1 MPDAGAADALI
12 AQVRFDGDGLVP
24 CVCQHAATGEVLMV
38 AWANAEALRRT
49 VEDRRATFWSRSRG
63 ELWEKGA
70 TSGNGLA
77 VEAVRLDCDGDTVL
91 VEVTPAGPACHTGSR
106 SCFGADG
113 GGVLGRLR
121 ATIEER
127 RDADPASSY
136 TARLLGSPRGYVAR
150 KVGEEAAEV
159 LTEEAGSDAL
169 VGEVA
174 DLWFHAMLLLA
185 RDGRDPLEPLA
196 VLRQRHLGGPG

>member
-1 MPDAGAADALI
+1 MPETRAADALI
-12 AQVRFDGDGLVP
+12 AAVRFDRDGLVP

-38 AWANAEALRRT
+38 AWANADALRRT
-49 VEDRRATFWSRSRG
+49 VEGRVATFWSRSRG

-70 TSGNGLA
+70 TSGQSLV
-77 VEAVRLDCDGDTVL
+77 VEHVRLDCDGDTVL
-91 VEVTPAGPACHTGSR
+91 VEVLPRGAACHEGTR

-121 ATIEER
+121 SAIADR
-127 RDADPASSY
+127 ADADPATSY
-136 TARLLGSPRGYVAR
+136 TARLLGAPRAHAAR

-159 LTEEAGSDAL
+159 LTEEPGSDAL

-174 DLWFHAMLLLA
+174 DLWFHSMVLLA
-185 RDGRDPLEPLA
+185 RDGLDPLAPLE
-196 VLRQRHLGGPG
+196 VLRARHGG

>member
-1 MPDAGAADALI
+1 MQETGAADALI
-12 AQVRFDGDGLVP
+12 AGARFGPDGLVA
-24 CVCQHAATGEVLMV
+24 CVCQHAETGEVLMV
-38 AWANAEALRRT
+38 AWANETALRHT
-49 VEDRRATFWSRSRG
+49 VATGRATFWSRSRG

-70 TSGNGLA
+70 TSGNTLA

-91 VEVTPAGPACHTGSR
+91 VEVTPVGPACHTGAR

-113 GGVLGRLR
+113 GGILGRLR

-127 RDADPASSY
+127 RGADPASSY
-136 TARLLGSPRGYVAR
+136 TARMLNAPRAHVAR

-159 LTEEAGSDAL
+159 LTDEPGSATL

-174 DLWFHAMLLLA
+174 DLWYHSMLLLA
-185 RDGRDPLEPLA
+185 RDGLDPLAPLA
-196 VLRQRHLGGPG
+196 VLRLRHG

>member
-1 MPDAGAADALI
+1 VPEPRTADALI
-12 AQVRFDGDGLVP
+12 AGLAFDADGLVP

-38 AWANAEALRRT
+38 AWANEAALRRT
-49 VEDRRATFWSRSRG
+49 VETGRATFWSRSRG

-70 TSGNGLA
+70 TSGNALQ
-77 VEAVRLDCDGDTVL
+77 VEALRPDCDGDTLL

-106 SCFGADG
+106 SCFGDDG

-121 ATIEER
+121 ATLADR
-127 RDADPASSY
+127 AGADAAGSY
-136 TARLLGSPRGYVAR
+136 TARLLGSPRAYVAR

-159 LTEEAGSDAL
+159 LTEEPGSDAL

-174 DLWFHAMLLLA
+174 DLWFHAMVLLQ
-185 RDGRDPLEPLA
+185 RDGLDPLAPLE
-196 VLRQRHLGGPG
+196 VLRRRHAGDD